1 MASVNLTQRR
11 YQVTP
16 SWWLASGSGWS
27 ALRRCTMSILIDEK
41 REEIAAAC
49 QRYGIERL
57 FVFGS
62 ALRDDF
68 RPGESDIDLLVE
80 FGPLEITKR
89 FHVYPDARDAF
100 RRIFRC
106 EVDLVMSG
114 AVKNK
119 VIAGEI
125 DRTKKLGITVGSV
138 LSGLPSSVNSSL
150 LVRLFEESV
159 LSMSGCS
166 FPSPTLVRSLTSETC
181 SLMTTEPL
189 MTTRSSA
196 LSAQI

>member
-1 MASVNLTQRR
+1 MF
-11 YQVTP
+11 
-16 SWWLASGSGWS
+16 
-27 ALRRCTMSILIDEK
+27 IDNK

-49 QRYGIERL
+49 QRFGIERL

-80 FGPLEITKR
+80 FGPLDITKK
-89 FHVYPDARDAF
+89 FHIFLEARDAF
-100 RRIFRC
+100 REILRA

-125 DRTKKLGITVGSV
+125 NRTKKLLYGT
-138 LSGLPSSVNSSL
+138 
-150 LVRLFEESV
+150 
-159 LSMSGCS
+159 
-166 FPSPTLVRSLTSETC
+166 
-181 SLMTTEPL
+181 
-189 MTTRSSA
+189 
-196 LSAQI
+196 

>member
-1 MASVNLTQRR
+1 MSV
-11 YQVTP
+11 
-16 SWWLASGSGWS
+16 
-27 ALRRCTMSILIDEK
+27 LIDEK
-41 REEIAAAC
+41 LEEIAAAC

-89 FHVYPDARDAF
+89 FHIFLDAREAF
-100 RRIFRC
+100 RSIFQTD
-106 EVDLVMSG
+106 VDLVMQG

-125 DRTKKLGITVGSV
+125 NRTKKLIYGT
-138 LSGLPSSVNSSL
+138 
-150 LVRLFEESV
+150 
-159 LSMSGCS
+159 
-166 FPSPTLVRSLTSETC
+166 
-181 SLMTTEPL
+181 
-189 MTTRSSA
+189 
-196 LSAQI
+196 